1 MSKIAYLDLEFK
13 DKKVGDN
20 IYKQPTE
27 IGYAWFSNKKHLN
40 VKHYQFDYN
49 QEFELVLK
57 QIKKIIEEAKK
68 KYNFDTLIFWDNRQD
83 IKILTETKIDLS
95 KFKIEDI
102 QENIANLTNHHR
114 LSLQVIDKLF
124 NLPQKLE
131 KEVKYLTEEDKKLLK
146 LHTALGDSAR
156 IAIIYKYLKEN
167 ENEFINTIKNY
178 QKLSESSNKK
188 VEETIIKINQES
200 MNIKKEKESL
210 KKSILQNI
218 PLTIEQIKGIKEG
231 TLLLLG
237 VETLSEENRQLEEK
251 MLSNHKSY
259 QLVKKLQEK
268 NYDIRGFTTE
278 LLKINRFLK
287 INFNLSIKD
296 LYDSNLNNYKKK

>member
-13 DKKVGDN
+13 DKKVGDK

-49 QEFELVLK
+49 QESELVLK
-57 QIKKIIEEAKK
+57 QLKQIIEEAKK

-83 IKILTETKIDLS
+83 IKILTEAKIDLS

-102 QENIANLTNHHR
+102 QEDIANLTNHHR

-124 NLPQKLE
+124 NLPPKLE

-156 IAIIYKYLKEN
+156 IAIVYKDFKEN
-167 ENEFINTIKNY
+167 ETKFINTIKIH
-178 QKLSESSNKK
+178 QKLSDFTNKQL
-188 VEETIIKINQES
+188 EEATTEVNQKLTNLKI
-200 MNIKKEKESL
+200 EKESL

-237 VETLSEENRQLEEK
+237 IETLSEEETQLEEE

-268 NYDIRGFTTE
+268 NYDIKGFTTE

-287 INFNLSIKD
+287 INFDITIKD
-296 LYDSNLNNYKKK
+296 LYELNLTNSLKK

>member
-13 DKKVGDN
+13 DKKIGET

-49 QEFELVLK
+49 QESELVLK
-57 QIKKIIEEAKK
+57 QLKEIIEEAKK

-83 IKILTETKIDLS
+83 IKILTEAKIDLS
-95 KFKIEDI
+95 QFQIEDI
-102 QENIANLTNHHR
+102 QEDIANLTNHHR
-114 LSLQVIDKLF
+114 LSLEVIDKLF

-131 KEVKYLTEEDKKLLK
+131 KDVKYLTVEDKKLLK

-156 IAIIYKYLKEN
+156 IAIVYQQLKEN
-167 ENEFINTIKNY
+167 QTKFINTIKTT
-178 QKLSESSNKK
+178 QKLSNFTNDNK
-188 VEETIIKINQES
+188 EEATGKINQELT
-200 MNIKKEKESL
+200 NLKTEKESL

-218 PLTIEQIKGIKEG
+218 PLTIEQIKCIKEG

-237 VETLSEENRQLEEK
+237 IETLSEEERHLEEE

-268 NYDIRGFTTE
+268 HYDVKGFTTE

-287 INFNLSIKD
+287 INFNISTKD
-296 LYDSNLNNYKKK
+296 LYDLNLNDSFKK